1 MCLRTGTA
9 QLGSISNSVMV
20 SVLMAGSRS
29 ESNGVVPF
37 RVQKLMARSKFM
49 ALIIN
54 LLPLS
59 IPFIRHAFIVT
70 SLM

>member
-20 SVLMAGSRS
+20 SVLMAGSQS

-37 RVQKLMARSKFM
+37 RVQKLMARSKFI
-49 ALIIN
+49 ALNIKVWAQ
-54 LLPLS
+54 S
-59 IPFIRHAFIVT
+59 IPFIRHAFIAT